1 MNRRPTGVPDTVR
14 GGTLA
19 RVWVRHVVEAGCLV
33 CGAQEPA
40 RARQVLKLLADG
52 EARSGGWLAEQL
64 GLRVH
69 GSLHRTLDWL
79 IEHGHIEKV
88 RDATGYRVFYRAAR

>member
-1 MNRRPTGVPDTVR
+1 MSRRPTV
-14 GGTLA
+14 A
-19 RVWVRHVVEAGCLV
+19 RVRVRHVVGAGCLV

-40 RARQVLKLLADG
+40 RARQVLRLLADG
-52 EARSGGWLAEQL
+52 EARSGGWLATQL

-79 IEHGHIEKV
+79 IVNGHIEKL
-88 RDATGYRVFYRAAR
+88 RDGSGYRVFYRAAR